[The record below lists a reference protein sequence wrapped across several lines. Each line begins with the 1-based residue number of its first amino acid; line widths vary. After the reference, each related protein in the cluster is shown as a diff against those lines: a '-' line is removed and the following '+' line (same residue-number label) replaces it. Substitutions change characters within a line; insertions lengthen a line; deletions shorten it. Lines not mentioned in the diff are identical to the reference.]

1 MLSPSCALPGRSMRV
16 ICSSRYS
23 GQSARVSL
31 IRSTS
36 SWRSRLAATYR
47 GVQLL
52 TIRSMA
58 PGAGSAPGAMDFSCP
73 VVERERWRD
82 YLVGDAGRVLVVR
95 FVTDSGASDAPP
107 LAGSIP

>member
-1 MLSPSCALPGRSMRV
+1 MLSPSLALPGRSMRV

-36 SWRSRLAATYR
+36 SWRSRLAAAYR

-52 TIRSMA
+52 TIRS
-58 PGAGSAPGAMDFSCP
+58 MDFSCP